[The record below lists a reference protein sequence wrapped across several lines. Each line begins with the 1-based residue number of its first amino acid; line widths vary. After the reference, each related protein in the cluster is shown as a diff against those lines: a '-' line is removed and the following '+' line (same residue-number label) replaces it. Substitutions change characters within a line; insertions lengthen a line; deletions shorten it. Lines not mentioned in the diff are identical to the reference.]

1 MKIKNILSLSI
12 QLLSCVASAETIT
25 FKTQTIPSKYTNF
38 SGTIPFIQGKDF
50 EKINQQIQQE
60 LLADETSRI
69 DFSSEQVYQDH
80 DYLSI
85 HIHLEIEG
93 GRSYYRE
100 KYYVID
106 LKKKQ
111 FVTLPQILKKYQL
124 SASQISS
131 EIAKQLDPC
140 IEQQKSAIAEN
151 CDSADLQYLYRDYA
165 EDRKIIDLK
174 KADGFYLNKDILGIS
189 FDAGPFSVPFEYN
202 IKTKQLD

>member
-1 MKIKNILSLSI
+1 MKIKNILFLSI

-69 DFSSEQVYQDH
+69 DFNSEQVYQDH

-93 GRSYYRE
+93 SRSYYRE

>member
-1 MKIKNILSLSI
+1 MKIKTTLSLATL
-12 QLLSCVASAETIT
+12 LLSSVASAETIT
-25 FKTQTIPSKYTNF
+25 LKTQAISPKYANF
-38 SGTIPFIQGKDF
+38 SGDIPFIQGKGF
-50 EKINQQIQQE
+50 EKINQQIRQE

-69 DFSSEQVYQDH
+69 DFSSEPLYQDQ
-80 DYLSI
+80 DYLSV
-85 HIHLEIEG
+85 HIHLEVEG

-106 LKKKQ
+106 LKNKQ